1 MLASTKGEVARG
13 NLFGPSLFVG
23 VSLNAPYT
31 ELSFAVDSKT
41 TTKEQR
47 KDLFGKIKDHV
58 EFHMVKI
65 PPQKI
70 DSDGLSKCIKGAL
83 DEIAGHF
90 LGRKIVYDG
99 KAKFGCEYP
108 LLETEVKA
116 DSKVV
121 AVSCASIIA
130 KYHLDLI
137 MEDYHKKYPEYGFN
151 TNAGYGTEKHIEAI
165 KKHGF
170 LPDHRIS
177 YNVKE
182 LEPLKNKQSTDL
194 LF

>member
-1 MLASTKGEVARG
+1 MDYNERYDGYVGIDECARG
-13 NLFGPSLFVG
+13 NLAGPCLFVG
-23 VSLNAPYT
+23 VSLNVPYS

-47 KDLFGKIKDHV
+47 KELYAKIIDNV
-58 EFHMVKI
+58 DYHMVQI
-65 PPQKI
+65 PPKKI

-83 DEIAGHF
+83 NEIAGHF

-108 LLETEVKA
+108 LLKTEVKA

-130 KYHLDLI
+130 KYNLDLI
-137 MEDYHKKYPEYGFN
+137 MEEYHQKWPEYNFIKNSGYA
-151 TNAGYGTEKHIEAI
+151 TNEHIVAI
-165 KKHGF
+165 KKYGYT
-170 LPDHRIS
+170 PVHRKS
-177 YNVKE
+177 YKI
-182 LEPLKNKQSTDL
+182 
-194 LF
+194 